1 MVTSRKQEIVQNT
14 LKTEVVEDPN
24 KSDIHKF
31 YDSAR
36 LCETQNAIVL
46 THSSIASE

>member
-1 MVTSRKQEIVQNT
+1 MVTSRKQNAAINSIRKE
-14 LKTEVVEDPN
+14 TEEQHDKN
-24 KSDIHKF
+24 NIHKF

-36 LCETQNAIVL
+36 LCETQNAIIL